1 MLAVRDMRV
10 GYRNNRLVLS
20 DLGFTIGRGQILS
33 ILGPNGVG
41 KTTLLRCL
49 NAMIRPWAGR
59 VLVEDADIFQLK
71 PAQIARRVGYVAQ
84 HNEAGRMT
92 AFDAVLLGRIPHLR
106 WRVAE
111 SDLAKVDA
119 VLGQL
124 GLRHLALRQ
133 LGEMSGGEL
142 QKVCIA
148 RALVQEPKVLL
159 LDEPTSSLDLKN
171 RLEILAGIRRVVR
184 EHGIIA
190 VLTMHDLNLALRY
203 TDRFLFLR
211 EGRVFAVGRPEQIS
225 AEMVAAVYG
234 VNVDILSH
242 QGRLLIVPND
252 TDADR

>member
-1 MLAVRDMRV
+1 LDAVVLAVRDIRV

-20 DLGFTIGRGQILS
+20 DLGFTIGRGRILT

-59 VLVEDADIFQLK
+59 VLVDNGDIFQMT

-84 HNEAGRMT
+84 RNEAGRMT

-119 VLGQL
+119 VLGQV

-148 RALVQEPKVLL
+148 RAWCRNPRCSCWMN
-159 LDEPTSSLDLKN
+159 PRAAWILK
-171 RLEILAGIRRVVR
+171 IG
-184 EHGIIA
+184 
-190 VLTMHDLNLALRY
+190 
-203 TDRFLFLR
+203 
-211 EGRVFAVGRPEQIS
+211 
-225 AEMVAAVYG
+225 
-234 VNVDILSH
+234 
-242 QGRLLIVPND
+242 
-252 TDADR
+252 